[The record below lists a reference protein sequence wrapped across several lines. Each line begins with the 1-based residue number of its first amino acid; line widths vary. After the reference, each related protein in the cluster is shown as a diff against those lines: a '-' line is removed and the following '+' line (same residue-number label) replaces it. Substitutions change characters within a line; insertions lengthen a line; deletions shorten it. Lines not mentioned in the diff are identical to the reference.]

1 MGEKKNFY
9 NQRKN
14 EYTQEYIRQ
23 KYKQVV
29 VRLPKDAG
37 LIRERI
43 AEAAA
48 TAGMTVNAFIV
59 EAVQEKIENMAL
71 NAD

>member
-23 KYKQVV
+23 NYKQVV
-29 VRLPKDAG
+29 IRLPKDAG
-37 LIRERI
+37 LTRERI
-43 AEAAA
+43 AEAAEA
-48 TAGMTVNAFIV
+48 AGMTVNAFIV

>member
-23 KYKQVV
+23 NYKQVV

-37 LIRERI
+37 LTRERI

-48 TAGMTVNAFIV
+48 AAGMTVNAFIV